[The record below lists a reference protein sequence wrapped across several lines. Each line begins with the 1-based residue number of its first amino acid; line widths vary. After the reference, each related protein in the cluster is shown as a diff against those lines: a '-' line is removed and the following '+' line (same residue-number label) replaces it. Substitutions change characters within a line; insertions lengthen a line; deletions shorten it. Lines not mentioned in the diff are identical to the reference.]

1 MANTMAG
8 QTQEIFERLGGA
20 GYVPRLHGTTATVR
34 FDIIGAGSWHT
45 AIDDGSV
52 TVTQSNA
59 PADCVL
65 ELEEETLFRIANGQM
80 KPLIAFMQGLM
91 TIEGE
96 PATALKVA
104 GLFAAMAPAHA

>member
-1 MANTMAG
+1 MANTMSS

-34 FDIIGAGSWHT
+34 YDIVGAGSWHV

-52 TVTQSNA
+52 TVTESNA

-65 ELEEETLFRIANGQM
+65 ELEEETFQRITSGQM
-80 KPLIAFMQGLM
+80 KPIIAFMQGLM
-91 TIEGE
+91 TLEGE